1 MLLAGADLLFDDPF
15 VFFVQL
21 FSVAVSLLIAITFHE
36 AAHALSAKWLGD
48 DTADRLGR
56 ITLNPKAHLD
66 PAGTLMLLVAGFGWG
81 KPVPVNSSLLRYG
94 RRGMAMVA
102 AAGPMSNVALAM
114 AFALLFQ
121 IGLVDAG
128 GVSRDDLRALD
139 PGAWANIVALYSV
152 LLNLILAVFNLLPL
166 PPLDGGGILT
176 GIAPRGWLPLV
187 GQLTRYGPIV
197 LIVLIGVTIL
207 TDLNPLGFFFSPVY
221 DLTRVLT
228 GG

>member
-1 MLLAGADLLFDDPF
+1 MPF
-15 VFFVQL
+15 L
-21 FSVAVSLLIAITFHE
+21 RSGWGT
-36 AAHALSAKWLGD
+36 
-48 DTADRLGR
+48 TRRDRLGR

-128 GVSRDDLRALD
+128 GVSRADLRALD
-139 PGAWANIVALYSV
+139 PGAWANIVATYSV

-197 LIVLIGVTIL
+197 LIVLIG
-207 TDLNPLGFFFSPVY
+207 S
-221 DLTRVLT
+221 RS
-228 GG
+228 